1 MSSPVVVGYIRSP
14 EGEAALDAAVAEAQ
28 LRSARLVIV
37 HSSKGGSENAGQV
50 VADRAALDE
59 LSEKLTADGVDV
71 HIADLARGND
81 PAQDLIEVA
90 ESEGA
95 ALIVIGLRRRSPVGT
110 LLLGSNSQTLLLH
123 ADCPV
128 LAVKAAATE

>member
-1 MSSPVVVGYIRSP
+1 M
-14 EGEAALDAAVAEAQ
+14 
-28 LRSARLVIV
+28 
-37 HSSKGGSENAGQV
+37 
-50 VADRAALDE
+50 
-59 LSEKLTADGVDV
+59 
-71 HIADLARGND
+71 
-81 PAQDLIEVA
+81 A

-95 ALIVIGLRRRSPVGT
+95 ALIVIGLRRRSPVGK